1 MQPVLALPSFL
12 LIIYCI
18 QGTDSVLT
26 VTEYN
31 ATQHEQGL
39 AVSHL

>member
-1 MQPVLALPSFL
+1 MRLVLALPSFL
-12 LIIYCI
+12 FII
-18 QGTDSVLT
+18 QDTDSVLI

-39 AVSHL
+39 AVSRL